1 MKPLDADSKRSSV
14 KVLPPKFGRHIAIVA
29 TKTDDLKETGF
40 GTIKTCKTFYEN
52 LQKRYARVTFHQV
65 NKISSL
71 DDVVHMKPD
80 FVVLCSK
87 YFIDPETQSK
97 VWFSEY
103 FLIHKILFSG
113 SDRKALEFDSNKSKA
128 KTVLKNEGIATAKYF
143 LASPDQY
150 STEDRLPIPLP
161 VFIKPL
167 DAANGFGIDEHS
179 IARDFETYQRKVAE
193 LFILQGTKVLV
204 EEMLPGREF
213 TVAVFD
219 DASNGQRWTMPMEI
233 IPPINKKGDRILG
246 YNEKQE
252 NKEELRFVDGPL
264 STNLN
269 ELASKVFTSLGARD
283 FGRID
288 IKLDVDGE
296 PNFLEINLVPGM
308 TTGSSYFPYACSLSG
323 KYNEKEKI
331 GMTDTD
337 VANKI
342 VELGLKRLDMTTN

>member
-1 MKPLDADSKRSSV
+1 M
-14 KVLPPKFGRHIAIVA
+14 
-29 TKTDDLKETGF
+29 
-40 GTIKTCKTFYEN
+40 
-52 LQKRYARVTFHQV
+52 
-65 NKISSL
+65 
-71 DDVVHMKPD
+71 
-80 FVVLCSK
+80 
-87 YFIDPETQSK
+87 
-97 VWFSEY
+97 
-103 FLIHKILFSG
+103 
-113 SDRKALEFDSNKSKA
+113 
-128 KTVLKNEGIATAKYF
+128 KNEGIATAKYF

-323 KYNEKEKI
+323 KYNEKGKGKI